1 MTLKKMRTK
10 LDRHEPSVEVEK
22 FKVYEKNM
30 GGGIKINEKSR
41 VGVVDV
47 AKNRSAFI
55 RSSVAPSGGIVSSIG
70 PIQAEIAKI

>member
-1 MTLKKMRTK
+1 
-10 LDRHEPSVEVEK
+10 
-22 FKVYEKNM
+22 M
-30 GGGIKINEKSR
+30 GGGIKVNEKSR

-47 AKNRSAFI
+47 VKNRSAFI